1 MVARERASLVNT
13 SIERFLGTYGNT
25 GCSGCLPSRREGRDG
40 GADAVRVAGNVR
52 ELRNILERAT
62 LFSKTEVL
70 DRSGSRFD
78 RTLVSD
84 VRREEEL
91 ILDDADR
98 LHILLVLGKVDGRA
112 DDTAKLLKLSRSSLY
127 ARAREVRNQELAT

>member
-1 MVARERASLVNT
+1 M
-13 SIERFLGTYGNT
+13 
-25 GCSGCLPSRREGRDG
+25 
-40 GADAVRVAGNVR
+40 AGNVR